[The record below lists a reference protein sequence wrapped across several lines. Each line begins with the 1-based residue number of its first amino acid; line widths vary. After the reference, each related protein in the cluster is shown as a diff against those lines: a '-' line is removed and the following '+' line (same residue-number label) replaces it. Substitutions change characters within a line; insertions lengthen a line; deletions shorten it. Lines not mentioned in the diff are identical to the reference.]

1 MYHCKSI
8 LKTQYQ
14 KDTADLTINSKD
26 TQDTFL
32 NLKSKQKLTLQSN
45 LKPQLK
51 WMV

>member
-32 NLKSKQKLTLQSN
+32 NLKSKIQGRLGGS
-45 LKPQLK
+45 
-51 WMV
+51 VG